1 MFMRLSVKNI
11 AYVNETHFASGKIT
25 VFVMLKD
32 YGMNSARLYEMSCFD
47 DMSKIVP
54 NTVFSFMNT
63 HKCELIEHNVFMGYT
78 IYQYN

>member
-1 MFMRLSVKNI
+1 MRLSVKNI
-11 AYVNETHFASGKIT
+11 AYVNETHFDNGNIR

-32 YGMNSARLYEMSCFD
+32 YNVSSIRFYEMTCFD

-54 NTVFSFMNT
+54 NTVFSYMNT
-63 HKCELIEHNVFMGYT
+63 HKCELLEHNEFLGYT